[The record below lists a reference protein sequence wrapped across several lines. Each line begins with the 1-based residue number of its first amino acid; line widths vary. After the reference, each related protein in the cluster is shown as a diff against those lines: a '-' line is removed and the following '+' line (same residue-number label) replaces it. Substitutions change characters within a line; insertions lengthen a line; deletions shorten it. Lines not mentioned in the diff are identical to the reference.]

1 MTATGINK
9 RLLRLPL
16 VIILPLLYFFN
27 NFMTK
32 CKSVI
37 QAAIHRIQGAGT
49 PEVEEGGGGG
59 MGRCWLFTTNLC
71 KYCLTSEAGYLLFMQ
86 GGGGGGGIGGWGGKA
101 GNGGFHFKI
110 EFSL

>member
-49 PEVEEGGGGG
+49 PEVEEGGAGWEDGKIE
-59 MGRCWLFTTNLC
+59 RCWLFTTNLC

-86 GGGGGGGIGGWGGKA
+86 GGGGGDWWVGWEGREWG
-101 GNGGFHFKI
+101 
-110 EFSL
+110 FSLQN